1 MITTAKNTVTKIAG
15 LAYMYADTLRKF
27 TFYQIP
33 KTLFEDDC
41 CQMISNDSKLLYG
54 MMLDRAGLS
63 VRNGWTDSAQRVF
76 IYFKM
81 EEAVSKLHVGHNKA
95 VRLYK
100 ELETYGMIERKKQG
114 LGKPDQIYVKVF
126 PSKKQPDSVMESSE
140 ETEVAVKECTVPARE
155 CVEEWTDADCV
166 ENSVLKDIEELPY
179 PPADV
184 SFNEK
189 DSIAIH
195 IEYPAVTVQT
205 DDFPDSNAPASLP
218 KMGIRS
224 SAFGKSG
231 VPKKG
236 SLDFPKVNS
245 NNIKKKD
252 KEFMK
257 NQSINLSDPAY
268 ASPDPAQ
275 YRTRYSQEWINERLK
290 DAEIY
295 REMIHDNIDYDIL
308 RQDYPDDIEVIDGY
322 VDLMVEVCCSRRK
335 TYRVNQEE
343 YPTALI
349 KSCFEK
355 LNREHILYVKER
367 MEKNPTRIRN
377 IRAYTLSALFNSY
390 ATLTQYYTS
399 QISHD
404 MAEDNYSEMWR

>member
-1 MITTAKNTVTKIAG
+1 MTTTTTNTVTKITG

-33 KTLFEDDC
+33 KTLFENES
-41 CQMISNDSKLLYG
+41 CQMISNDSKLLYS

-63 VRNGWTDSAQRVF
+63 ARNGWTDSAQRVF

-81 EEAVSKLHVGHNKA
+81 EEAVSKLHVGHNKV

-126 PSKKQPDSVMESSE
+126 PAQIQTDSVMEPTE
-140 ETEVAVKECTVPARE
+140 ETEVAVKEYAVPARE
-155 CVEEWTDADCV
+155 CVEEWTDADYV
-166 ENSVLKDIEELPY
+166 ENSVLEDIEELPY
-179 PPADV
+179 PPADM
-184 SFNEK
+184 SFDEK
-189 DSIAIH
+189 DFPVVH

-205 DDFPDSNAPASLP
+205 DDFPNSNDPDP
-218 KMGIRS
+218 IPEMGIRP

-231 VPKKG
+231 IPKNG

-268 ASPDPAQ
+268 APHDPAQ
-275 YRTRYSQEWINERLK
+275 YRTRYGQDWVNERLK

-308 RQDYPDDIEVIDGY
+308 RQDYPDDMEVIDGY

-335 TYRVNQEE
+335 AYRVNQEE

-404 MAEDNYSEMWR
+404 MAEDNYAEMWQ